1 MKSYAERFY
10 KSKAWQK
17 CRREYMRAAGG
28 LCEVCLSNGRVTP
41 GVIVHHINHVS
52 PDNITDP
59 SVLFNWDN
67 LQLVCRDCHARLH
80 SGTER
85 RYEVDELGRIAPLVE
100 K

>member
-1 MKSYAERFY
+1 MKPYAERFY

-17 CRREYMRAAGG
+17 CRREYMKAAGG
-28 LCEVCLSNGRVTP
+28 LCEECLSRGRVTA

-52 PDNITDP
+52 PENIDDP
-59 SVLFNWDN
+59 AVLFSWDN

-80 SGTER
+80 TEKSKR
-85 RYEVDELGRIAPLVE
+85 FSVDELGRVSPLSE